1 MRRSKVSLIYW
12 IIETKNTKMGNHWKK
27 EYAVGIVFQVLYL
40 NGIIRPRSIL
50 PVKDIDLTSVLP
62 VTSQEL
68 KLYSHFPGAVESPLH
83 GWPWHLQLL
92 LRRCF
97 ASTHYLPTTHGTHR
111 RNRRKGCFHL
121 RSHVMSSHW
130 MHLHGSM
137 LAREP
142 RKETRV
148 HFSTKK
154 NEDVFERS

>member
-1 MRRSKVSLIYW
+1 MEESVCGGDCFSSALL
-12 IIETKNTKMGNHWKK
+12 T
-27 EYAVGIVFQVLYL
+27 L
-40 NGIIRPRSIL
+40 NAIIRPRSIL
-50 PVKDIDLTSVLP
+50 PAKDIDLTSVLP
-62 VTSQEL
+62 VTPQEL
-68 KLYSHFPGAVESPLH
+68 KLCFHFPGAVESPLH
-83 GWPWHLQLL
+83 GWPCHLQLL
-92 LRRCF
+92 LPHCF
-97 ASTHYLPTTHGTHR
+97 ASTTSATTHWTHR
-111 RNRRKGCFHL
+111 RNRRKGRFHL

>member
-50 PVKDIDLTSVLP
+50 PAKDIDLTSVLP

-83 GWPWHLQLL
+83 GWP
-92 LRRCF
+92 
-97 ASTHYLPTTHGTHR
+97 
-111 RNRRKGCFHL
+111 
-121 RSHVMSSHW
+121 
-130 MHLHGSM
+130 
-137 LAREP
+137 
-142 RKETRV
+142 
-148 HFSTKK
+148 
-154 NEDVFERS
+154 